1 MSNLSITTIEQHT
14 AVEDAIAVLTCLDAG
29 TGERIEAAKAL
40 AEQFGLPWPP
50 YDEEGE
56 EVVGAG

>member
-1 MSNLSITTIEQHT
+1 MSDLSITTIEQHS

-29 TGERIEAAKAL
+29 AGERVEAAKAL

-50 YDEEGE
+50 YDEGE
-56 EVVGAG
+56 EVNA